1 MWVLIL
7 VYGVAMFYG
16 LGVLKLIEGVNP
28 QGNGLSNLE
37 GHIAFSY
44 YLGVF
49 AFVALV
55 PYIWNTLEML
65 KPYTVINMLAEGIT
79 RQSILSA
86 IKEEEK
92 AIKGEPK
99 IDQTDPIQPIID
111 IVRGAL
117 MKYDYETVRD
127 GLRAIGKKA
136 DNIFENETFER
147 DEEIKI
153 SRHIFDHLT
162 RVGKLATIKQDEDST
177 MEVIRNL
184 HKIGITVAK
193 RKIDFAT
200 YWVIINLRVVGIVA
214 AE

>member
-1 MWVLIL
+1 M
-7 VYGVAMFYG
+7 
-16 LGVLKLIEGVNP
+16 
-28 QGNGLSNLE
+28 
-37 GHIAFSY
+37 
-44 YLGVF
+44 
-49 AFVALV
+49 
-55 PYIWNTLEML
+55 
-65 KPYTVINMLAEGIT
+65 
-79 RQSILSA
+79 
-86 IKEEEK
+86 
-92 AIKGEPK
+92 
-99 IDQTDPIQPIID
+99 
-111 IVRGAL
+111 
-117 MKYDYETVRD
+117 
-127 GLRAIGKKA
+127 RAIGKKA